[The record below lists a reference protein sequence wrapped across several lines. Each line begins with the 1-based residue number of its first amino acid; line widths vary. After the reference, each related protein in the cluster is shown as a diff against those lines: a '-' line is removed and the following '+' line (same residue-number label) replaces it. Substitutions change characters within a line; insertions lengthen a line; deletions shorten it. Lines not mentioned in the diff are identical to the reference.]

1 MVLGADTKK
10 IRTSDSIKLIEYTY
24 KNYELID
31 LRELVKEKFEAW
43 RQINEKRI
51 SVYKGIK
58 QTLETTLGEL
68 KYTKYPVE
76 KNGVDNIWADIN
88 FRDYFEAPVEE
99 NTKIGNMRIEINTTE
114 IMDVE
119 ILVRNKIN
127 RKNILDYFV
136 ELIGKYKIINE

>member
-1 MVLGADTKK
+1 M
-10 IRTSDSIKLIEYTY
+10 
-24 KNYELID
+24 
-31 LRELVKEKFEAW
+31 KEKFEAW

-99 NTKIGNMRIEINTTE
+99 NTKIGNMRIGINTTE